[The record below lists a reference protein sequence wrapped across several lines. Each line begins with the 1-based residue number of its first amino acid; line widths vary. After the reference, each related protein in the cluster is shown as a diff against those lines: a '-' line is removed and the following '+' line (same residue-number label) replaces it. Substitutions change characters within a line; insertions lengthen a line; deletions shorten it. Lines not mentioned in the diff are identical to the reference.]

1 MLAHTIDVKFWIS
14 NRSWGCKLL
23 AFSGKLVSIV
33 DDDQDITTLFHD
45 ALSRINGITILTF
58 NDPILALEHFQ
69 ANEDAYVLVISDFRM
84 PGLNGMELLK
94 KMKKLNKFVRTILM
108 TAFTIDDIIF
118 HECTKNKIINGFV
131 QKPVR
136 LYDLIKEVETQ
147 LQSYEKQKLCPT

>member
-1 MLAHTIDVKFWIS
+1 
-14 NRSWGCKLL
+14 
-23 AFSGKLVSIV
+23 
-33 DDDQDITTLFHD
+33 
-45 ALSRINGITILTF
+45 
-58 NDPILALEHFQ
+58 
-69 ANEDAYVLVISDFRM
+69 M

-118 HECTKNKIINGFV
+118 HDYTKNKIINGFV

-147 LQSYEKQKLCPT
+147 LQSYEKQKLYPTE